1 MIETLGMGKVIEKI
15 MKFGI
20 ISDIHSNA
28 EAMDGVL
35 EHMEEVDEII
45 CLGDIIGYGADPNY
59 CIKRIKDLNCKC
71 IGGNHDFGVIGKVNI
86 NYFNYVAKAAILWTS
101 HQLNKENIEFLL
113 SLNKKLKIEDNVFAV
128 HGSPQEP
135 ILEYILDKNSASLI
149 FKKYN
154 FKIYFIGHSHLAGC
168 FSFDENNNKINYMD
182 FSNGGYIEILK
193 NKRYIINCGSVGQPR
208 DGNSR
213 ASYGIY
219 DTNLKKVVIN
229 RVSYPIYQ
237 TKKKIINAELPR
249 ILAERLSIGR

>member
-1 MIETLGMGKVIEKI
+1 MGEVIEKI

-45 CLGDIIGYGADPNY
+45 CLGDIVGYGADPNY